1 MRRTSQ
7 QVMAEFH
14 RLYDCFETITDCMH
28 NRDGNYWTTGTGR
41 HIVTRARMLE
51 WIAEKKA
58 TPSQVLSGA
67 QEGLNDCSEE
77 LTHML
82 TVDVVAAERAFTQY
96 KSRTGRDYW
105 EDAGHPRKQVK
116 VILKRGRI
124 LNDVEYRLLNAWVSD
139 TENLVLSDS
148 GRLLADQLMY
158 QYSVSDTQK
167 HE

>member
-1 MRRTSQ
+1 M
-7 QVMAEFH
+7 
-14 RLYDCFETITDCMH
+14 DCMCNH
-28 NRDGNYWTTGTGR
+28 EGNYWTTGIGQ

-67 QEGLNDCSEE
+67 RESLNDCSEQ

-82 TVDVVAAERAFTQY
+82 SVDAVAAERAFAQY

-105 EDAGHPRKQVK
+105 EDAGHPKKQVK

-124 LNDVEYRLLNAWVSD
+124 LSDVEYRLLNAWVSD
-139 TENLVLSDS
+139 TESLVLGDS
-148 GRLLADQLMY
+148 ERLLADQLMY
-158 QYSVSDTQK
+158 QYSVDETQK
-167 HE
+167 RE